1 MQNASMKRVLLVI
14 FLCFSSSFS
23 GNESNMTRT
32 ITVIDVTPPVITL
45 NGETNVSLFVG
56 SDYVELGAT
65 AQDAV
70 EGNVS
75 VAMSGTV
82 DTSTAGTYVIT
93 YTARDSVGNEANVTR
108 TVTVVVPVLTSLSL
122 SSSTTTLNVG
132 ETTELT
138 VMGTYSDNT
147 SKTVTQGIAYVITPS
162 NSIEVNGT
170 VLTAKKDGNVTLQAK
185 VGTTL
190 SNTIALNITWVVDG
204 HVLPPEPDPAVN
216 NATLL
221 GVDVND
227 NGVRD
232 DVERW
237 IYETYKDK
245 HPIHIDIA
253 MQAARGYRLVLETPE
268 KAKEIYPEVDKSA
281 YCEGYF
287 RVCVTDSIK
296 NKFSL
301 KRISTNPV
309 FIKKIFNNKDRW
321 DAYELFDTLLS
332 GDSYTIPRC
341 KKALQL
347 CDFDISKY
355 ED

>member
-93 YTARDSVGNEANVTR
+93 YTASDSVGNEANVTR

-170 VLTAKKDGNVTLQAK
+170 VLTAKKDGNVTVQAK
-185 VGTTL
+185 VGNAL
-190 SNTIALNITWVVDG
+190 SNRVALNITWVVNG

-237 IYETYKDK
+237 IYETYSHPIERGIFMQSSRAYNKVIVDPSRAKETTKYIDNSTSCEFYWTYKANDNNENFVLERYRDLEKEIRGIQFNTLTRHMAYERFNAEFNGEVFSSPVTSKDK
-245 HPIHIDIA
+245 CEFDE
-253 MQAARGYRLVLETPE
+253 QGNL
-268 KAKEIYPEVDKSA
+268 KAVK
-281 YCEGYF
+281 
-287 RVCVTDSIK
+287 
-296 NKFSL
+296 
-301 KRISTNPV
+301 
-309 FIKKIFNNKDRW
+309 
-321 DAYELFDTLLS
+321 
-332 GDSYTIPRC
+332 
-341 KKALQL
+341 
-347 CDFDISKY
+347 
-355 ED
+355 